1 MSFQQFGTLL
11 EEETPEET
19 EEEFSPEE
27 IFEQFGEIVGEGDKP
42 KPAHI
47 TARIPAKVGAEIF
60 GGAVGAIPKLAETAA
75 QIKPVIEQREEEARP
90 DYLTGAGLE
99 PAPERGLL
107 NLMALIGQTDFVQQ
121 MLPKNLR
128 ERFKQTTGERFEP
141 QTAVER
147 VLSRAAGSA
156 GEGLPFGLPGI
167 VGGLGGLSA
176 GVAEE
181 AGVGEKGQNVAELL
195 GTLGGAGLRGVAKST
210 KVPVT
215 KPSGLP
221 VRKFEALKKPKT
233 VFKGTARKA
242 LQETEQDFRKLT
254 SDIQTK
260 TNQSY
265 KAMTEDP
272 LFKSKVSDI
281 FETVK
286 KEAAQNLTPVPTN
299 DLARQ
304 LFIDVIET
312 RKRGITRSPTE
323 ITKRSELTKFI
334 KDTKGKEFTATKLL
348 EQYRKNNEQ
357 LSKLYPYG
365 ESALENIGKREALES
380 YNQAIASTIEEQ
392 FPKTDFADL
401 FKFTN
406 KRWSEIKKIETVD
419 KYLNALFSK
428 DKIVF
433 KQAEKALTD
442 PKYSGRLKNSLG
454 KQGFAEFKQLNKDLL
469 TQEKGLKLLKSKGYE
484 MSDIPKVAVG
494 YLFKPKITSVL
505 IGKDFANKLWR
516 KTLADPKKIRQWRK
530 GVSLFNRGHIKES
543 LTIFKTLEKSIPQE
557 RSESTNKQKQ

>member
-1 MSFQQFGTLL
+1 MPFRFV
-11 EEETPEET
+11 EEEEVTPSESKFRFVKEE
-19 EEEFSPEE
+19 
-27 IFEQFGEIVGEGDKP
+27 KP
-42 KPAHI
+42 KPLPI
-47 TARIPAKVGAEIF
+47 GLRIPGKVSSELF
-60 GGAVGAIPKLAETAA
+60 GGAVGAIPQIAETAS
-75 QIKPVIEQREEEARP
+75 QMQPIIEQREEEARP

-128 ERFKQTTGERFEP
+128 ERFKQSTGERFEP
-141 QTAVER
+141 QTVVER

-156 GEGLPFGLPGI
+156 GEGLPFGLPGV
-167 VGGLGGLSA
+167 VGGAGGLTA

-181 AGVGEKGQNVAELL
+181 AGVGEKGQNIAELL

-221 VRKFEALKKPKT
+221 VRKFEALKKPKA
-233 VFKGTARKA
+233 VFKGTAQKA
-242 LQETEQDFRKLT
+242 LQETEKDFRKLT
-254 SDIQTK
+254 SDLQTK
-260 TNQSY
+260 TNRSY

-272 LFKSKVSDI
+272 TFKSKISDI
-281 FETVK
+281 FGTVE
-286 KEAAQNLTPVPTN
+286 KEASKLTEKVPTN
-299 DLARQ
+299 NLANKLSFDMIKTRQ
-304 LFIDVIET
+304 
-312 RKRGITRSPTE
+312 RGITRSPTE
-323 ITKRSELTKFI
+323 ITQRKELNKFF

-365 ESALENIGKREALES
+365 ENALENIGKREALES
-380 YNQAIASTIEEQ
+380 YNRAIASTIEEQ
-392 FPKTDFADL
+392 FPKTDFSDL

-428 DKIVF
+428 DKVNF
-433 KQAEKALTD
+433 RQAEKALTD
-442 PKYSGRLKNSLG
+442 TKYSGRLKNALG

-469 TQEKGLKLLKSKGYE
+469 NKEKGLKLLKAKGYD
-484 MSDIPKVAVG
+484 MSDISNLAVG
-494 YLFKPKITSVL
+494 YLFKPKITSALV
-505 IGKDFANKLWR
+505 GKDFVLKAWR
-516 KTLADPKKIRQWRK
+516 QTLANPKQIRQWRK
-530 GVSLFNRGHIKES
+530 GLSLFNRGHIKES
-543 LTIFKTLEKSIPQE
+543 LATLKVLEKAT
-557 RSESTNKQKQ
+557 RESRAEPKNKQKQ

>member
-1 MSFQQFGTLL
+1 MPFRFV
-11 EEETPEET
+11 EEEEEVTPSEGKFRFVEE
-19 EEEFSPEE
+19 
-27 IFEQFGEIVGEGDKP
+27 QKP

-60 GGAVGAIPKLAETAA
+60 GGAVGGIPKLAHTVA
-75 QIKPVIEQREEEARP
+75 QMQPGIEQREEEARP

-107 NLMALIGQTDFVQQ
+107 NLMALIGQSDFVQQ
-121 MLPKNLR
+121 MLPETLR

-141 QTAVER
+141 QTSVER

-167 VGGLGGLSA
+167 VGGVGGLSA

-181 AGVGEKGQNVAELL
+181 AGVGEKGQGLAEFL
-195 GTLGGAGLRGVAKST
+195 GTLGGAGARGLLKST

-221 VRKFEALKKPKT
+221 VRKFESLKKPKA
-233 VFKGTARKA
+233 VFKGTAQKA
-242 LQETEQDFRKLT
+242 LQETEKDFRKLT

-260 TNQSY
+260 TNKSY

-272 LFKSKVSDI
+272 TFKSKVSDI
-281 FETVK
+281 FETVN
-286 KEAAQNLTPVPTN
+286 KEAAQHLTPVPTTG
-299 DLARQ
+299 LAQR
-304 LFIDVIET
+304 LFMDVLET

-334 KDTKGKEFTATKLL
+334 RDTKGKEFTATKLL

-365 ESALENIGKREALES
+365 ENALENIGKREALES
-380 YNQAIASTIEEQ
+380 YNRAIASTIEEQ

-406 KRWSEIKKIETVD
+406 NRWSEIKKIETVD

-428 DKIVF
+428 DKINF
-433 KQAEKALTD
+433 RQAEKALTD
-442 PKYSGRLKNSLG
+442 TKYSGRLKNALG

-469 TQEKGLKLLKSKGYE
+469 TQEKGLKLLKAKGYD
-484 MSDIPKVAVG
+484 MSDIPNLTVG
-494 YLFKPKITSVL
+494 YLFKPKITSAL
-505 IGKDFANKLWR
+505 IGKDFALKVWR

-530 GVSLFNRGHIKES
+530 GLSLFNRGHIKES
-543 LTIFKTLEKSIPQE
+543 LATFKTLEKKLP
-557 RSESTNKQKQ
+557 TKNVLN